1 MTDRNKHYVVALL
14 PMKANSSR
22 VPGKNFRDLCG
33 KPLYRWILDTLLEI
47 DEIDKVVIN
56 TDARDLLVKSDIPSS
71 SKILIRDRSKA
82 ICGDNISMNRVIQDD
97 INNIQSQVYLM
108 THTTNPF
115 LTANTIKKALSL
127 FDINSRSNKID
138 SLFSVNKLQTR
149 FYNGR
154 VNLSIMI

>member
-1 MTDRNKHYVVALL
+1 MTDRNKHNVVALL

-56 TDARDLLVKSDIPSS
+56 TDARDLLLKSEIPSS
-71 SKILIRDRSKA
+71 SKILIRDRSQA
-82 ICGDNISMNRVIQDD
+82 ICGDHVSMNRVIQDD

-108 THTTNPF
+108 THSTNPF

-138 SLFSVNKLQTR
+138 SFFLLISYRHDSIMVI
-149 FYNGR
+149 